1 MHLIRR
7 ITYITV
13 SRQLL
18 RKGQSDSIILRRNM
32 GKSILF
38 PLFLFFSFVNGE
50 VDSVYGQY
58 DLAAIATD
66 ARPCAEIGT

>member
-1 MHLIRR
+1 
-7 ITYITV
+7 
-13 SRQLL
+13 
-18 RKGQSDSIILRRNM
+18 M